1 MTVKDTLD
9 ILTYKNECE
18 IEKKYEKKIFDY
30 VLEQYNKIK
39 IKKKDLK
46 ESGEDFD
53 TLKKDYIA
61 SLIFLAFNLEA
72 FLLGIHE
79 RKGKATNKK

>member
-1 MTVKDTLD
+1 MD

-39 IKKKDLK
+39 IKDKDLK
-46 ESGEDFD
+46 ELGEDFNIF
-53 TLKKDYIA
+53 KKDYIA

-72 FLLGIHE
+72 FLLGIHG